1 MFSYQFLVMR
11 KSCASN
17 IALSLKR
24 FFIGELYRRCWNFH
38 FIGILIDHVWFWSR
52 SGFRHVGS
60 SQETFL
66 DAKAQIFKPHLVFV
80 VTISASKFDLA
91 LQSGL
96 CNSARLRTSLSLS
109 CPQLSIAE
117 SSMCCSN
124 SQSPVPFFNA
134 LLLIDPKKR
143 RRSGHVSG
151 RSFNSSLSPV
161 SNRCSSPNHHDQFRT
176 SSVALLSSN
185 LQPYA
190 KAKWNLNPDS
200 RRWSIASLPSSG
212 YETPESST
220 FSSVYSSQE
229 KLANALTEL
238 KINNSGSNDS
248 CSYCEESTL
257 ACLKSP
263 ALRWRSR
270 SFSSFSNNVSVCEYD
285 DLLRSSLYKSR
296 FPKAKQNMEE
306 KLEKFIADNSVNP
319 SLVLDIS
326 DNEQPVAVIHPNIKQ
341 DPNLVK
347 LFSDGCARFIHHQ
360 IVELASDCLLK
371 SKEEIISSVY
381 FYEMTES
388 LKNILLQAKEKSLEC
403 YPMLNDCAKKL
414 LMIIS
419 RPARLLECFEFD
431 PKEFYHLL
439 KEMEE
444 YAKEQQ
450 SRLELDIPHYVIS
463 KLGLTNDV
471 NSDKGT
477 NDQKEQQQQQLIACG
492 SNVIKAENGKGKPQQ
507 QSSDAFDHV
516 TNKPLLKEEDFQ
528 VMKLISNGAYG
539 SVYLVRAKETRKRF
553 ALKKLRKS
561 SLILRNQLEQVFAE
575 RDIMT
580 FSDNP
585 FVVSFYGSFETKT
598 HLCMLMEYVEGGDC
612 ASLLK
617 QIGVFPVEMAR
628 LYIAEAVLAVEYLHS
643 YGIVHRDLKPDNLL
657 ITAMGHV
664 KLTDFGLSKIGLMNR
679 TTLLCED
686 YFDVSETQQFRDRQ
700 ICGTPEY
707 IAPEVILRQG
717 YGKPVDWWAIGI
729 ILYEFL
735 VGTVPFFGN
744 TPEELFA
751 HAIHDEIEFPEDP
764 YCPPAEAVDL
774 IRGLLQVNPLDRLG
788 TVGSASEIKT
798 HLFFS
803 SLNWHSLLRQKAEFI
818 PQLEGDDDTSYFDS
832 RTERYNHDVDSGDES
847 WSENSSIFSSFSSCS
862 PRYSLLADNLMLKN
876 NDDSNSLLLLS
887 EDGTGQTFVSS
898 TEENP
903 NAGKRRSVGEEELC
917 SFEREALNRTDS
929 TISAAD
935 SSALPKLSVSL
946 DTSDLA
952 VQLKGNDVEQH
963 LDTRS
968 CETPVRLNV
977 APPKSTG
984 GLHLIIPSDV
994 ITPAVLNSPS
1004 QSSNS
1009 SHDCSPNCCSSVDI
1023 APVVHTYKPTVTF
1036 QRGSLAFGFSIKS
1049 IRVYLGQTDFY
1060 TIQHIVSAVEK
1071 GSAAYQNGLRV
1082 NDLITHVDGTA
1093 VQNFTQPELLRRLMR
1108 GGGQWVT
1115 IRATSL
1121 DQTSI
1126 RLGRPRRAAGR
1137 LARRVG
1143 VGTVKQKLQRRA
1155 WMEKR
1160 KVASL
1165 FRRMSGKR
1173 VSAEFGASALTT
1185 SVLHRSVSSVEG
1197 LCSSSVPCLY
1207 SSTSCS
1213 SSSNNNNNN
1222 NSGSSSSSIEQSRH
1236 GRSARPSSLQ
1246 GLKMDVVAKTALKPT
1261 APPPPPPPPRRKE
1274 PQGMPLSPLARCD
1287 QASLRTSKMLLSPA
1301 QSQSQSPLA
1310 SGLLA
1315 TGASRSRSF
1324 NCPKRVYCKPRRFL
1338 SRGTNGETV
1347 NGNEFLLSLYG
1358 VKRTVDCH
1366 SPCAMDAYKKVYLG
1380 FPMLIILCMLILDQ
1394 KVFLAQAC
1402 IEGQQQC
1409 PNGYT
1414 CCGFKS
1420 GYWRCCPFRNGVCC
1434 ADGINCCA
1442 HNAQCD
1448 SEKRLCIKE
1457 NNETYPTWRN
1467 DLLGVPDDQQV
1478 AYAEGEDVVFGTE
1491 HINVST
1497 LCPDKMSKCDEKSTC
1512 CETVHGQWACCS
1524 LSKAVCCSD
1533 KLHCC
1538 PEGTQCDLK
1547 HNRCTQENDSS
1558 FDNSTTPL
1566 YGLNIDIGIPK
1577 YFIRKSKIIIG
1588 CPEKS
1593 QLCRGKHSTGCCP
1606 LKNGVCCDDNLSCCP
1621 EGYECSK
1628 NGKCR
1633 KLEV

>member
-38 FIGILIDHVWFWSR
+38 FIGVLIDHVWFWSR

-134 LLLIDPKKR
+134 LLL
-143 RRSGHVSG
+143 
-151 RSFNSSLSPV
+151 
-161 SNRCSSPNHHDQFRT
+161 
-176 SSVALLSSN
+176 
-185 LQPYA
+185 
-190 KAKWNLNPDS
+190 
-200 RRWSIASLPSSG
+200 
-212 YETPESST
+212 
-220 FSSVYSSQE
+220 SVYSSQE

-270 SFSSFSNNVSVCEYD
+270 SFSSFSNYVSVCEYD

-381 FYEMTES
+381 FYEMTE
-388 LKNILLQAKEKSLEC
+388 NQH
-403 YPMLNDCAKKL
+403 DCWNVSYACLVFVL
-414 LMIIS
+414 LM
-419 RPARLLECFEFD
+419 LYEFD

-477 NDQKEQQQQQLIACG
+477 NDQKEQQLIACG

-717 YGKPVDWWAIGI
+717 Y
-729 ILYEFL
+729 
-735 VGTVPFFGN
+735 
-744 TPEELFA
+744 
-751 HAIHDEIEFPEDP
+751 DEIEFPEDP

-788 TVGSASEIKT
+788 TVGT
-798 HLFFS
+798 
-803 SLNWHSLLRQKAEFI
+803 
-818 PQLEGDDDTSYFDS
+818 

-887 EDGTGQTFVSS
+887 EDGTDQTFVSS

-1160 KVASL
+1160 KAASL

-1173 VSAEFGASALTT
+1173 
-1185 SVLHRSVSSVEG
+1185 
-1197 LCSSSVPCLY
+1197 
-1207 SSTSCS
+1207 
-1213 SSSNNNNNN
+1213 
-1222 NSGSSSSSIEQSRH
+1222 
-1236 GRSARPSSLQ
+1236 
-1246 GLKMDVVAKTALKPT
+1246 
-1261 APPPPPPPPRRKE
+1261 
-1274 PQGMPLSPLARCD
+1274 LS
-1287 QASLRTSKMLLSPA
+1287 
-1301 QSQSQSPLA
+1301 
-1310 SGLLA
+1310 
-1315 TGASRSRSF
+1315 
-1324 NCPKRVYCKPRRFL
+1324 
-1338 SRGTNGETV
+1338 
-1347 NGNEFLLSLYG
+1347 
-1358 VKRTVDCH
+1358 
-1366 SPCAMDAYKKVYLG
+1366 
-1380 FPMLIILCMLILDQ
+1380 
-1394 KVFLAQAC
+1394 
-1402 IEGQQQC
+1402 
-1409 PNGYT
+1409 
-1414 CCGFKS
+1414 
-1420 GYWRCCPFRNGVCC
+1420 
-1434 ADGINCCA
+1434 
-1442 HNAQCD
+1442 
-1448 SEKRLCIKE
+1448 
-1457 NNETYPTWRN
+1457 
-1467 DLLGVPDDQQV
+1467 
-1478 AYAEGEDVVFGTE
+1478 
-1491 HINVST
+1491 
-1497 LCPDKMSKCDEKSTC
+1497 
-1512 CETVHGQWACCS
+1512 
-1524 LSKAVCCSD
+1524 
-1533 KLHCC
+1533 
-1538 PEGTQCDLK
+1538 
-1547 HNRCTQENDSS
+1547 
-1558 FDNSTTPL
+1558 
-1566 YGLNIDIGIPK
+1566 
-1577 YFIRKSKIIIG
+1577 
-1588 CPEKS
+1588 
-1593 QLCRGKHSTGCCP
+1593 
-1606 LKNGVCCDDNLSCCP
+1606 
-1621 EGYECSK
+1621 
-1628 NGKCR
+1628 
-1633 KLEV
+1633 

>member
-1 MFSYQFLVMR
+1 LITFGFGRALYFVMLEVR
-11 KSCASN
+11 RRHCSNLLTKS
-17 IALSLKR
+17 
-24 FFIGELYRRCWNFH
+24 RRQSTNF
-38 FIGILIDHVWFWSR
+38 
-52 SGFRHVGS
+52 
-60 SQETFL
+60 QT
-66 DAKAQIFKPHLVFV
+66 IF
-80 VTISASKFDLA
+80 ASKFDLA
-91 LQSGL
+91 FQSGL
-96 CNSARLRTSLSLS
+96 CSSSARLRTSLSLS
-109 CPQLSIAE
+109 CPLLNFAE

-124 SQSPVPFFNA
+124 SQSPVPFLNS

-151 RSFNSSLSPV
+151 RSFNSSLSPI
-161 SNRCSSPNHHDQFRT
+161 SNRCSSPSHHDGILMPILEDGQLHRCHRLAT
-176 SSVALLSSN
+176 KH
-185 LQPYA
+185 Q
-190 KAKWNLNPDS
+190 K
-200 RRWSIASLPSSG
+200 
-212 YETPESST
+212 
-220 FSSVYSSQE
+220 SVYSSQE
-229 KLANALTEL
+229 KLTSALAEL

-248 CSYCEESTL
+248 CSYCEESVPS
-257 ACLKSP
+257 CLKSP
-263 ALRWRSR
+263 ALRWRSK
-270 SFSSFSNNVSVCEYD
+270 SFSNNVSVCEYD

-296 FPKAKQNMEE
+296 FPKAKQIMEE

-471 NSDKGT
+471 NSTENDKG
-477 NDQKEQQQQQLIACG
+477 K
-492 SNVIKAENGKGKPQQ
+492 SQQ
-507 QSSDAFDHV
+507 QSSDASDRV
-516 TNKPLLKEEDFQ
+516 NNKPLLKEEDFE

-707 IAPEVILRQG
+707 IAPEGNQS
-717 YGKPVDWWAIGI
+717 IGGQLE
-729 ILYEFL
+729 LYCTNFWLAQYLFL
-735 VGTVPFFGN
+735 AT
-744 TPEELFA
+744 LLKSCL
-751 HAIHDEIEFPEDP
+751 HMLSMP

-887 EDGTGQTFVSS
+887 EDGTDQAFVSS
-898 TEENP
+898 TEENHS
-903 NAGKRRSVGEEELC
+903 AVKRRSVGEEEELC
-917 SFEREALNRTDS
+917 SFEEEGLNRTDS
-929 TISAAD
+929 TISDKCAE

-963 LDTRS
+963 SHTNS
-968 CETPVRLNV
+968 CETVRLSV
-977 APPKSTG
+977 APQKSTG
-984 GLHLIIPSDV
+984 GLHLIIPSEV
-994 ITPAVLNSPS
+994 TTPAVLNSPS

-1009 SHDCSPNCCSSVDI
+1009 SHDCSPNCCSVDI

-1071 GSAAYQNGLRV
+1071 GSAAYQSGLRV

-1126 RLGRPRRAAGR
+1126 RIGRPRRVAGR
-1137 LARRVG
+1137 LA
-1143 VGTVKQKLQRRA
+1143 
-1155 WMEKR
+1155 
-1160 KVASL
+1160 
-1165 FRRMSGKR
+1165 
-1173 VSAEFGASALTT
+1173 
-1185 SVLHRSVSSVEG
+1185 
-1197 LCSSSVPCLY
+1197 
-1207 SSTSCS
+1207 
-1213 SSSNNNNNN
+1213 
-1222 NSGSSSSSIEQSRH
+1222 
-1236 GRSARPSSLQ
+1236 
-1246 GLKMDVVAKTALKPT
+1246 
-1261 APPPPPPPPRRKE
+1261 
-1274 PQGMPLSPLARCD
+1274 
-1287 QASLRTSKMLLSPA
+1287 
-1301 QSQSQSPLA
+1301 
-1310 SGLLA
+1310 
-1315 TGASRSRSF
+1315 
-1324 NCPKRVYCKPRRFL
+1324 
-1338 SRGTNGETV
+1338 
-1347 NGNEFLLSLYG
+1347 
-1358 VKRTVDCH
+1358 
-1366 SPCAMDAYKKVYLG
+1366 
-1380 FPMLIILCMLILDQ
+1380 
-1394 KVFLAQAC
+1394 
-1402 IEGQQQC
+1402 
-1409 PNGYT
+1409 
-1414 CCGFKS
+1414 
-1420 GYWRCCPFRNGVCC
+1420 
-1434 ADGINCCA
+1434 
-1442 HNAQCD
+1442 
-1448 SEKRLCIKE
+1448 
-1457 NNETYPTWRN
+1457 
-1467 DLLGVPDDQQV
+1467 
-1478 AYAEGEDVVFGTE
+1478 
-1491 HINVST
+1491 
-1497 LCPDKMSKCDEKSTC
+1497 
-1512 CETVHGQWACCS
+1512 
-1524 LSKAVCCSD
+1524 
-1533 KLHCC
+1533 
-1538 PEGTQCDLK
+1538 
-1547 HNRCTQENDSS
+1547 
-1558 FDNSTTPL
+1558 
-1566 YGLNIDIGIPK
+1566 
-1577 YFIRKSKIIIG
+1577 
-1588 CPEKS
+1588 
-1593 QLCRGKHSTGCCP
+1593 
-1606 LKNGVCCDDNLSCCP
+1606 
-1621 EGYECSK
+1621 
-1628 NGKCR
+1628 
-1633 KLEV
+1633 

>member
-1 MFSYQFLVMR
+1 MNHCTIDEHSVCLFYLNR
-11 KSCASN
+11 K
-17 IALSLKR
+17 ILK
-24 FFIGELYRRCWNFH
+24 
-38 FIGILIDHVWFWSR
+38 
-52 SGFRHVGS
+52 
-60 SQETFL
+60 
-66 DAKAQIFKPHLVFV
+66 FV

-134 LLLIDPKKR
+134 LLL
-143 RRSGHVSG
+143 V
-151 RSFNSSLSPV
+151 N
-161 SNRCSSPNHHDQFRT
+161 QFRN

-471 NSDKGT
+471 NGDKGT
-477 NDQKEQQQQQLIACG
+477 NDQKEQQQLIAGG

-717 YGKPVDWWAIGI
+717 Y
-729 ILYEFL
+729 
-735 VGTVPFFGN
+735 
-744 TPEELFA
+744 
-751 HAIHDEIEFPEDP
+751 DEIEFPEDP

-887 EDGTGQTFVSS
+887 EDGNDQTFVSS

-903 NAGKRRSVGEEELC
+903 SAGKRRSVGEEELC
-917 SFEREALNRTDS
+917 SFEGEALNRTDS
-929 TISAAD
+929 TISAD

-1023 APVVHTYKPTVTF
+1023 TPVVHTYKPTVTF

-1160 KVASL
+1160 KAASL

-1197 LCSSSVPCLY
+1197 LCSSSVPCL
-1207 SSTSCS
+1207 
-1213 SSSNNNNNN
+1213 
-1222 NSGSSSSSIEQSRH
+1222 SSSSIEQSRH

-1338 SRGTNGETV
+1338 
-1347 NGNEFLLSLYG
+1347 
-1358 VKRTVDCH
+1358 
-1366 SPCAMDAYKKVYLG
+1366 
-1380 FPMLIILCMLILDQ
+1380 
-1394 KVFLAQAC
+1394 
-1402 IEGQQQC
+1402 
-1409 PNGYT
+1409 
-1414 CCGFKS
+1414 
-1420 GYWRCCPFRNGVCC
+1420 
-1434 ADGINCCA
+1434 
-1442 HNAQCD
+1442 
-1448 SEKRLCIKE
+1448 
-1457 NNETYPTWRN
+1457 
-1467 DLLGVPDDQQV
+1467 
-1478 AYAEGEDVVFGTE
+1478 
-1491 HINVST
+1491 
-1497 LCPDKMSKCDEKSTC
+1497 
-1512 CETVHGQWACCS
+1512 
-1524 LSKAVCCSD
+1524 
-1533 KLHCC
+1533 
-1538 PEGTQCDLK
+1538 
-1547 HNRCTQENDSS
+1547 
-1558 FDNSTTPL
+1558 
-1566 YGLNIDIGIPK
+1566 
-1577 YFIRKSKIIIG
+1577 
-1588 CPEKS
+1588 
-1593 QLCRGKHSTGCCP
+1593 
-1606 LKNGVCCDDNLSCCP
+1606 
-1621 EGYECSK
+1621 
-1628 NGKCR
+1628 
-1633 KLEV
+1633 

>member
-134 LLLIDPKKR
+134 LLL
-143 RRSGHVSG
+143 
-151 RSFNSSLSPV
+151 
-161 SNRCSSPNHHDQFRT
+161 
-176 SSVALLSSN
+176 
-185 LQPYA
+185 
-190 KAKWNLNPDS
+190 
-200 RRWSIASLPSSG
+200 
-212 YETPESST
+212 
-220 FSSVYSSQE
+220 SVYSSQE

-381 FYEMTES
+381 FYEMTENQHDYWNVS
-388 LKNILLQAKEKSLEC
+388 YACLIFV
-403 YPMLNDCAKKL
+403 L
-414 LMIIS
+414 LM
-419 RPARLLECFEFD
+419 LYEFD

-717 YGKPVDWWAIGI
+717 Y
-729 ILYEFL
+729 
-735 VGTVPFFGN
+735 
-744 TPEELFA
+744 
-751 HAIHDEIEFPEDP
+751 DEIEFPEDP

-788 TVGSASEIKT
+788 TVGT
-798 HLFFS
+798 
-803 SLNWHSLLRQKAEFI
+803 
-818 PQLEGDDDTSYFDS
+818 

-1173 VSAEFGASALTT
+1173 HKVS
-1185 SVLHRSVSSVEG
+1185 
-1197 LCSSSVPCLY
+1197 
-1207 SSTSCS
+1207 
-1213 SSSNNNNNN
+1213 
-1222 NSGSSSSSIEQSRH
+1222 
-1236 GRSARPSSLQ
+1236 
-1246 GLKMDVVAKTALKPT
+1246 
-1261 APPPPPPPPRRKE
+1261 
-1274 PQGMPLSPLARCD
+1274 LS
-1287 QASLRTSKMLLSPA
+1287 
-1301 QSQSQSPLA
+1301 
-1310 SGLLA
+1310 
-1315 TGASRSRSF
+1315 
-1324 NCPKRVYCKPRRFL
+1324 
-1338 SRGTNGETV
+1338 
-1347 NGNEFLLSLYG
+1347 

>member
-38 FIGILIDHVWFWSR
+38 FIGILIDHVWFWSQW
-52 SGFRHVGS
+52 FS
-60 SQETFL
+60 SCWKFAGDIVQICLQSL

-134 LLLIDPKKR
+134 LLL
-143 RRSGHVSG
+143 
-151 RSFNSSLSPV
+151 
-161 SNRCSSPNHHDQFRT
+161 
-176 SSVALLSSN
+176 
-185 LQPYA
+185 
-190 KAKWNLNPDS
+190 
-200 RRWSIASLPSSG
+200 
-212 YETPESST
+212 
-220 FSSVYSSQE
+220 SVYSSQE

-381 FYEMTES
+381 FYEMTENQHDYWNVS
-388 LKNILLQAKEKSLEC
+388 YACLVFV
-403 YPMLNDCAKKL
+403 L
-414 LMIIS
+414 LM
-419 RPARLLECFEFD
+419 LYEFD

-477 NDQKEQQQQQLIACG
+477 NDQKEQQQLIACG
-492 SNVIKAENGKGKPQQ
+492 SNLIKAENGKGKPQQ

-516 TNKPLLKEEDFQ
+516 TNNKPLLKEEDFQ

-717 YGKPVDWWAIGI
+717 Y
-729 ILYEFL
+729 
-735 VGTVPFFGN
+735 
-744 TPEELFA
+744 
-751 HAIHDEIEFPEDP
+751 DEIEFPEDP

-788 TVGSASEIKT
+788 TVGT
-798 HLFFS
+798 
-803 SLNWHSLLRQKAEFI
+803 
-818 PQLEGDDDTSYFDS
+818 

-887 EDGTGQTFVSS
+887 EDGTDQTFVSS

-917 SFEREALNRTDS
+917 SFEGEALNRTDS
-929 TISAAD
+929 TISAD

-1160 KVASL
+1160 KAASL

-1173 VSAEFGASALTT
+1173 HKVS
-1185 SVLHRSVSSVEG
+1185 
-1197 LCSSSVPCLY
+1197 
-1207 SSTSCS
+1207 
-1213 SSSNNNNNN
+1213 
-1222 NSGSSSSSIEQSRH
+1222 
-1236 GRSARPSSLQ
+1236 
-1246 GLKMDVVAKTALKPT
+1246 
-1261 APPPPPPPPRRKE
+1261 
-1274 PQGMPLSPLARCD
+1274 LS
-1287 QASLRTSKMLLSPA
+1287 
-1301 QSQSQSPLA
+1301 
-1310 SGLLA
+1310 
-1315 TGASRSRSF
+1315 
-1324 NCPKRVYCKPRRFL
+1324 
-1338 SRGTNGETV
+1338 
-1347 NGNEFLLSLYG
+1347 

-1491 HINVST
+1491 HINVPT

-1633 KLEV
+1633 KI

>member
-1 MFSYQFLVMR
+1 MFSYQFHVMR

-134 LLLIDPKKR
+134 LLL
-143 RRSGHVSG
+143 
-151 RSFNSSLSPV
+151 
-161 SNRCSSPNHHDQFRT
+161 
-176 SSVALLSSN
+176 
-185 LQPYA
+185 
-190 KAKWNLNPDS
+190 
-200 RRWSIASLPSSG
+200 
-212 YETPESST
+212 
-220 FSSVYSSQE
+220 SVYSSQE

-347 LFSDGCARFIHHQ
+347 LFSNGCARFIHHQ

-381 FYEMTES
+381 FYEMTE
-388 LKNILLQAKEKSLEC
+388 NQH
-403 YPMLNDCAKKL
+403 DCWNVSYACLDFVL
-414 LMIIS
+414 LM
-419 RPARLLECFEFD
+419 LYEFD

-477 NDQKEQQQQQLIACG
+477 NDQKEQQLIACG

-717 YGKPVDWWAIGI
+717 Y
-729 ILYEFL
+729 
-735 VGTVPFFGN
+735 
-744 TPEELFA
+744 
-751 HAIHDEIEFPEDP
+751 DEIEFPEDP

-788 TVGSASEIKT
+788 TVGT
-798 HLFFS
+798 
-803 SLNWHSLLRQKAEFI
+803 
-818 PQLEGDDDTSYFDS
+818 

-887 EDGTGQTFVSS
+887 EDGTDQTFVSS

-968 CETPVRLNV
+968 CEAPVRLNV

-1160 KVASL
+1160 KAASL

-1173 VSAEFGASALTT
+1173 HKVS
-1185 SVLHRSVSSVEG
+1185 
-1197 LCSSSVPCLY
+1197 
-1207 SSTSCS
+1207 
-1213 SSSNNNNNN
+1213 
-1222 NSGSSSSSIEQSRH
+1222 
-1236 GRSARPSSLQ
+1236 
-1246 GLKMDVVAKTALKPT
+1246 
-1261 APPPPPPPPRRKE
+1261 
-1274 PQGMPLSPLARCD
+1274 LS
-1287 QASLRTSKMLLSPA
+1287 
-1301 QSQSQSPLA
+1301 
-1310 SGLLA
+1310 
-1315 TGASRSRSF
+1315 
-1324 NCPKRVYCKPRRFL
+1324 
-1338 SRGTNGETV
+1338 
-1347 NGNEFLLSLYG
+1347 

-1491 HINVST
+1491 HINVPT

>member
-24 FFIGELYRRCWNFH
+24 FFIGELYRRCLNFH

-134 LLLIDPKKR
+134 LLL
-143 RRSGHVSG
+143 
-151 RSFNSSLSPV
+151 
-161 SNRCSSPNHHDQFRT
+161 
-176 SSVALLSSN
+176 
-185 LQPYA
+185 
-190 KAKWNLNPDS
+190 
-200 RRWSIASLPSSG
+200 
-212 YETPESST
+212 
-220 FSSVYSSQE
+220 SVYSSQE

-381 FYEMTES
+381 FYEMTENQHDYWNVS
-388 LKNILLQAKEKSLEC
+388 YACLVFV
-403 YPMLNDCAKKL
+403 L
-414 LMIIS
+414 LM
-419 RPARLLECFEFD
+419 LYEFD

-471 NSDKGT
+471 NGDKGT
-477 NDQKEQQQQQLIACG
+477 NDQKEQQLIACG

-717 YGKPVDWWAIGI
+717 Y
-729 ILYEFL
+729 
-735 VGTVPFFGN
+735 
-744 TPEELFA
+744 
-751 HAIHDEIEFPEDP
+751 DEIEFPEDP

-788 TVGSASEIKT
+788 TVGT
-798 HLFFS
+798 
-803 SLNWHSLLRQKAEFI
+803 
-818 PQLEGDDDTSYFDS
+818 

-887 EDGTGQTFVSS
+887 EDGNDQTFVSS

-903 NAGKRRSVGEEELC
+903 SAGKRRSVGEEELC
-917 SFEREALNRTDS
+917 SFEGEALNRTDS

-1023 APVVHTYKPTVTF
+1023 TPVVHTYKPTVTF

-1160 KVASL
+1160 KAASL

-1173 VSAEFGASALTT
+1173 HKVS
-1185 SVLHRSVSSVEG
+1185 
-1197 LCSSSVPCLY
+1197 
-1207 SSTSCS
+1207 
-1213 SSSNNNNNN
+1213 
-1222 NSGSSSSSIEQSRH
+1222 
-1236 GRSARPSSLQ
+1236 
-1246 GLKMDVVAKTALKPT
+1246 
-1261 APPPPPPPPRRKE
+1261 
-1274 PQGMPLSPLARCD
+1274 LS
-1287 QASLRTSKMLLSPA
+1287 
-1301 QSQSQSPLA
+1301 
-1310 SGLLA
+1310 
-1315 TGASRSRSF
+1315 
-1324 NCPKRVYCKPRRFL
+1324 
-1338 SRGTNGETV
+1338 
-1347 NGNEFLLSLYG
+1347 

>member
-1 MFSYQFLVMR
+1 LITFGFGRALYFVMLEVR
-11 KSCASN
+11 RRHCSNLLTKS
-17 IALSLKR
+17 
-24 FFIGELYRRCWNFH
+24 RRQSTNF
-38 FIGILIDHVWFWSR
+38 
-52 SGFRHVGS
+52 
-60 SQETFL
+60 QT
-66 DAKAQIFKPHLVFV
+66 IF
-80 VTISASKFDLA
+80 ASKFDLA
-91 LQSGL
+91 FQSGL
-96 CNSARLRTSLSLS
+96 CSSSARLRTSLSLS
-109 CPQLSIAE
+109 CPLLNFAE

-124 SQSPVPFFNA
+124 SQSPVPFLNS

-151 RSFNSSLSPV
+151 RSFNSSLSPI
-161 SNRCSSPNHHDQFRT
+161 SNRCSSPSHHDQFRT

-190 KAKWNLNPDS
+190 KAKWNLNADS

-229 KLANALTEL
+229 KLTSALAEL

-248 CSYCEESTL
+248 CSYCEESVPS
-257 ACLKSP
+257 CLKSP
-263 ALRWRSR
+263 ALRWRSK

-296 FPKAKQNMEE
+296 FPKAKQIMEE

-471 NSDKGT
+471 NST
-477 NDQKEQQQQQLIACG
+477 NKDANDHKEQQQQLIAGG
-492 SNVIKAENGKGKPQQ
+492 SNLIKAENDKGKSQQ
-507 QSSDAFDHV
+507 QSSDASDRV
-516 TNKPLLKEEDFQ
+516 NNKPLLKEEDFE

-617 QIGVFPVEMAR
+617 QISVFPVEMAR

-751 HAIHDEIEFPEDP
+751 HAIHDEIEFPEEP

-887 EDGTGQTFVSS
+887 EDGTDQAFVSS
-898 TEENP
+898 TEENHS
-903 NAGKRRSVGEEELC
+903 AVKRRSVGEEEELC
-917 SFEREALNRTDS
+917 SFEEEGLNRTDS
-929 TISAAD
+929 TISDKCAE

-963 LDTRS
+963 SHTNS
-968 CETPVRLNV
+968 CETVRLSV
-977 APPKSTG
+977 APQKSTG
-984 GLHLIIPSDV
+984 GLHLIIPSEV
-994 ITPAVLNSPS
+994 TTPAVLNSPS

-1009 SHDCSPNCCSSVDI
+1009 SHDCSPNCCSVDI

-1071 GSAAYQNGLRV
+1071 GSAAYQSGLRV

-1126 RLGRPRRAAGR
+1126 RIGRPRRVAGR
-1137 LARRVG
+1137 LARRAG

-1160 KVASL
+1160 KAASL

-1207 SSTSCS
+1207 SSTSCY
-1213 SSSNNNNNN
+1213 SSSNNNNNNNTN

-1236 GRSARPSSLQ
+1236 GRSTRPSSLQ
-1246 GLKMDVVAKTALKPT
+1246 GLKMDVVVAKTALKPT

-1324 NCPKRVYCKPRRFL
+1324 NCPKRMRSSNVAVEESMTEQLMETSFCSLCTVYSHKVSL
-1338 SRGTNGETV
+1338 S
-1347 NGNEFLLSLYG
+1347 
-1358 VKRTVDCH
+1358 VKQTVDCH
-1366 SPCAMDAYKKVYLG
+1366 SPCAMNAYKKKVNLS
-1380 FPMLIILCMLILDQ
+1380 FPTLIILCMLVSDL

-1409 PNGYT
+1409 PNGFT
-1414 CCGFKS
+1414 CCGFKN

-1434 ADGINCCA
+1434 ADGISCCA

-1448 SEKRLCIKE
+1448 SERKLCIKE
-1457 NNETYPTWRN
+1457 NNETYPTWRT
-1467 DLLGVPDDQQV
+1467 DLLGVADDQQV

-1491 HINVST
+1491 HINVPT

-1512 CETVHGQWACCS
+1512 CETVQGQWACCS

-1538 PEGTQCDLK
+1538 PQGTQCDLK

-1558 FDNSTTPL
+1558 YDNSTTL

-1577 YFIRKSKIIIG
+1577 YLIRKSKIIIG
-1588 CPEKS
+1588 CPERSK
-1593 QLCRGKHSTGCCP
+1593 LCRGKHSSGCCP
-1606 LKNGVCCDDNLSCCP
+1606 LKNGICCDDNLSCCP